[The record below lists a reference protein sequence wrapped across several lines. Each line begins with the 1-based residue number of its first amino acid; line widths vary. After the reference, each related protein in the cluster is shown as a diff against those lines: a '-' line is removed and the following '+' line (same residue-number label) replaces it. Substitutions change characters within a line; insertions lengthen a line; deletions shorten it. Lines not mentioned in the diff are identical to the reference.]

1 MNDVTVS
8 GVVLEERFGL
18 RLTGE
23 SEFKPPKPKMRMI
36 DIPGGD
42 GALDA
47 TEAFGDV
54 LYENREHVMVFSVP
68 TGAGD
73 FERIKTD
80 VARFLHGRLFD
91 YVLGFDRGY
100 VYRGRFEVDE
110 WYSRMHLRR
119 IKVKVTANPYKSAGT
134 KVHEVDA
141 QAGAQLRLLP
151 GRGRVRPVF
160 ESRMPCHVV
169 ANGVDVV
176 LPPGSHTAVGLTIRD
191 GASDVYVNT
200 GGSIR
205 GGTTTWGD
213 LKERGL
219 TWADLKG
226 KRWHEIM
233 YMAGAPAPNEAYRV
247 KIAYEVLEL

>member
-1 MNDVTVS
+1 MKNRIVVGGRDLLSCYGLVMEDGFVLGAPAPKARMLELPGRDGSLDVT
-8 GVVLEERFGL
+8 
-18 RLTGE
+18 E
-23 SEFKPPKPKMRMI
+23 S
-36 DIPGGD
+36 
-42 GALDA
+42 
-47 TEAFGDV
+47 FGDV
-54 LYENREHVMVFSVP
+54 LYEDREQEFVF
-68 TGAGD
+68 GAVGSLD
-73 FERIKTD
+73 FEKTKTD
-80 VARFLHGRLFD
+80 VARYIHGRVHD
-91 YVLGFDRGY
+91 YQLSMDPGY
-100 VYRGRFEVDE
+100 TYRGRFAIDE
-110 WYSRMHLRR
+110 WYTLMRVGK

-134 KVHEVDA
+134 KVHTVDA
-141 QAGAQLRLLP
+141 QAGANVRLLP

-160 ESRMPCHVV
+160 ESQMPCHVV

-213 LKERGL
+213 LKARGL
-219 TWADLKG
+219 TWGDLKG
-226 KRWHEIM
+226 KRWHEVM

>member
-1 MNDVTVS
+1 MSITVG
-8 GVVLEERFGL
+8 GVDIESRFGVM
-18 RLTGE
+18 LTDE
-23 SEFKPPKPKMRMI
+23 STFNPPPVKRCMLER
-36 DIPGGD
+36 PGGD
-42 GALDA
+42 GSLDV

-54 LYENREHVMVFSVP
+54 LYGDREDRLVFLVDSP
-68 TGAGD
+68 PSE
-73 FERIKTD
+73 FERVKTD
-80 VARFLHGRLFD
+80 VARFLHGRSYD
-91 YVLGFDRGY
+91 YQLTSDPGY
-100 VYRGRFEVDE
+100 TYRGRFVVDE
-110 WYSRMHLRR
+110 WYQQACFQKM
-119 IKVKVTANPYKSAGT
+119 IVNVYANPYKSAGT
-134 KVHEVDA
+134 KVHTVDA
-141 QAGAQLRLLP
+141 QAGANVRLLP

-160 ESRMPCHVV
+160 ESQMPCHVV

-213 LKERGL
+213 LKARGL
-219 TWADLKG
+219 TWGDLKG
-226 KRWHEIM
+226 KRWHEVM